1 MRCKHCYLYEDETYK
16 SEIENELDFDNR
28 ITIMDDFISFCR
40 QLKIRP
46 AISFTGGDPFLRED
60 FFELLDE
67 AKKRNILINILGN
80 SFLLDEKTVLVK
92 LELTVVKNNK
102 NAIALYKKYGFV
114 IEGLRKK
121 SMIKDNNF
129 YDDYYI
135 AKFL

>member
-40 QLKIRP
+40 QLKI
-46 AISFTGGDPFLRED
+46 
-60 FFELLDE
+60 
-67 AKKRNILINILGN
+67 KRNILINILGN

-129 YDDYYI
+129 YDDYYM